1 MRRLATLLVLVMVTA
16 ASGAAAD
23 KKDSL
28 EQLKARA
35 DSAAGKHEI
44 ELATEIAERQLKTTD
59 EAYSAG
65 NVDQAQA
72 ALTDVVDYG
81 VRAAKEA
88 TNTGKRM
95 KQTEIALRKIAD
107 KLDGIGKSVDVD
119 SRPPVVDAV
128 KKLEAARNDLLFR
141 MFK

>member
-1 MRRLATLLVLVMVTA
+1 MRRVTIVFLLAMIAITSV
-16 ASGAAAD
+16 ASE
-23 KKDSL
+23 KKETL

-35 DSAAGKHEI
+35 QSAEGKHEI
-44 ELATEIAERQLKTTD
+44 ELATEIAERQVKATD

-65 NVDQAQA
+65 NVEQAQA
-72 ALTDVVDYG
+72 ALTDVVEYG

-95 KQTEIALRKIAD
+95 KQTEIALRKISD
-107 KLDGIGKSVDVD
+107 RLDSIGKSIDVD
-119 SRPPVVDAV
+119 SRPPVEDARR
-128 KKLEAARNDLLFR
+128 KLEAARNDLLFR

>member
-1 MRRLATLLVLVMVTA
+1 MKRLALILVLLAVPA
-16 ASGAAAD
+16 GAVD
-23 KKDSL
+23 KKDTL
-28 EQLKARA
+28 EQLKAKA
-35 DSAAGKHEI
+35 ESAEGKHQI
-44 ELATEIAERQLKTTD
+44 ELLTEIADRQVKAAD
-59 EAYSAG
+59 DAFSAG
-65 NVDQAQA
+65 NVEGGQTAVK
-72 ALTDVVDYG
+72 DVVEYG

-95 KQTEIALRKIAD
+95 KRTEIELRKIAD
-107 KLDGIGKSVDVD
+107 KLDNLSKSVDFD

>member
-1 MRRLATLLVLVMVTA
+1 MKTIAAIALIVAATLAT
-16 ASGAAAD
+16 ASD
-23 KKDSL
+23 KKDTL

-35 DSAAGKHEI
+35 ETAAGKHEI
-44 ELATEIAERQLKTTD
+44 ELSVEIADRQLKATD

-65 NVDQAQA
+65 DVDKAQA
-72 ALTDVVDYG
+72 ALNDVVEYG

-95 KQTEIALRKIAD
+95 KQTEIALRKISD
-107 KLDGIGKSVDVD
+107 RLDEIGKSVDVD
-119 SRPPVVDAV
+119 SRPPVKEAIR
-128 KKLEAARNDLLFR
+128 KLEAARNDLLFR

>member
-1 MRRLATLLVLVMVTA
+1 MKRIAAILVLVLMTLG
-16 ASGAAAD
+16 SLSAAD

-35 DSAAGKHEI
+35 DTAAGKHEI
-44 ELATEIAERQLKTTD
+44 ELATEIAERQLKATD

-72 ALTDVVDYG
+72 ALADVVDYG

-88 TNTGKRM
+88 TNTCKRM

>member
-1 MRRLATLLVLVMVTA
+1 LAVAL
-16 ASGAAAD
+16 GAAAD
-23 KKDSL
+23 KKDTL

-35 DSAAGKHEI
+35 ETAEGKHQI
-44 ELATEIAERQLKTTD
+44 ELMTEIAERQLKVTD

-65 NVDQAQA
+65 NVDRAQA
-72 ALTDVVDYG
+72 ALADVVDYG

-107 KLDGIGKSVDVD
+107 RLDGIGKSVEVD
-119 SRPPVVDAV
+119 SRPPVVDGV
-128 KKLEAARNDLLFR
+128 QKLEAARNDLLFR

>member
-1 MRRLATLLVLVMVTA
+1 MRRIAGIVVLLAVAL
-16 ASGAAAD
+16 GAAAD
-23 KKDSL
+23 KKGTL

-35 DSAAGKHEI
+35 ETAEGKHQI
-44 ELATEIAERQLKTTD
+44 ELMTEIAERQLKVTD

-72 ALTDVVDYG
+72 ALADVVDFG

-107 KLDGIGKSVDVD
+107 RLDGIGKSLEVD

-128 KKLEAARNDLLFR
+128 GKLEAARNDLLFR

>member
-1 MRRLATLLVLVMVTA
+1 MKRLAAIALIVSATLATA
-16 ASGAAAD
+16 SD
-23 KKDSL
+23 KKDTL

-35 DSAAGKHEI
+35 ESAAGKHEI
-44 ELATEIAERQLKTTD
+44 ELSVEIADRQLKATD

-65 NVDQAQA
+65 DVDKAQA
-72 ALTDVVDYG
+72 ALNDVVEYG

-95 KQTEIALRKIAD
+95 KQTEIALRKISD
-107 KLDGIGKSVDVD
+107 RLDEIGKSVDVD
-119 SRPPVVDAV
+119 SRPPVKEAIR
-128 KKLEAARNDLLFR
+128 KLEAARNDLLFR

>member
-1 MRRLATLLVLVMVTA
+1 MRRTAGIVVLLAVAL
-16 ASGAAAD
+16 GAAAD
-23 KKDSL
+23 KKDTL

-35 DSAAGKHEI
+35 ETAEGKHQI
-44 ELATEIAERQLKTTD
+44 ELMTEIAERQLKVTD

-65 NVDQAQA
+65 NVDRAQA
-72 ALTDVVDYG
+72 ALADVVDYG

-107 KLDGIGKSVDVD
+107 RLDGIGKSVEVD
-119 SRPPVVDAV
+119 SRPPVVDGV
-128 KKLEAARNDLLFR
+128 EKLEAARNDLLFR

>member
-1 MRRLATLLVLVMVTA
+1 MRRIVAILVLLAATA
-16 ASGAAAD
+16 ASSASD
-23 KKDSL
+23 KKDTL

-35 DSAAGKHEI
+35 ETAAGKHEI
-44 ELATEIAERQLKTTD
+44 ELATEIAERQLKATD
-59 EAYSAG
+59 EAYTAG

-72 ALTDVVDYG
+72 AMADVVEYG

-95 KQTEIALRKIAD
+95 KQTEIALRKISD
-107 KLDGIGKSVDVD
+107 KLDAIAKSVDLD
-119 SRPPVVDAV
+119 SRPPVEDARR
-128 KKLEAARNDLLFR
+128 KLEGARNDLLFR

>member
-1 MRRLATLLVLVMVTA
+1 MRRFATMIVLVLATA

-44 ELATEIAERQLKTTD
+44 ELATEIAERQLKATD

-119 SRPPVVDAV
+119 SRPAVVDAV

>member
-1 MRRLATLLVLVMVTA
+1 MRPIAGIVLLMAVALGAT
-16 ASGAAAD
+16 AD
-23 KKDSL
+23 KKDTL

-35 DSAAGKHEI
+35 ETTAGKHQI
-44 ELATEIAERQLKTTD
+44 ELMTEIAERQLKATD
-59 EAYSAG
+59 EAYAAG

-72 ALTDVVDYG
+72 ALADVLDYG

-88 TNTGKRM
+88 TDTGKRM

-107 KLDGIGKSVDVD
+107 RLEGIAKSVDVD
-119 SRPPVVDAV
+119 LRPPVADAAR
-128 KKLEAARNDLLFR
+128 KLEAARNDLLFR

>member
-1 MRRLATLLVLVMVTA
+1 MRRIAGIVVLLAVAL
-16 ASGAAAD
+16 GAAAD
-23 KKDSL
+23 KKDTL

-35 DSAAGKHEI
+35 ETAEGKHQI
-44 ELATEIAERQLKTTD
+44 ELMTEIAERQLKVTD

-65 NVDQAQA
+65 NVDRAQA
-72 ALTDVVDYG
+72 ALADVVDYG

-107 KLDGIGKSVDVD
+107 RLDGIGKSVEVD
-119 SRPPVVDAV
+119 SRPPVVDGV
-128 KKLEAARNDLLFR
+128 QKLEAARNDLLFR

>member
-1 MRRLATLLVLVMVTA
+1 MRRIAGIVVLLAVAL
-16 ASGAAAD
+16 GAAAD
-23 KKDSL
+23 KKDTL

-35 DSAAGKHEI
+35 ETAEGKHQI
-44 ELATEIAERQLKTTD
+44 ELMTEIAERQLKVTD

-65 NVDQAQA
+65 NVDRAQA
-72 ALTDVVDYG
+72 ALADVVDYG

-107 KLDGIGKSVDVD
+107 RLDGIGKSVEVD
-119 SRPPVVDAV
+119 SRPPVVDGV
-128 KKLEAARNDLLFR
+128 EKLEAARNDLLFR

>member
-1 MRRLATLLVLVMVTA
+1 MRVFVTILVLIAAA
-16 ASGAAAD
+16 ASFASD
-23 KKDSL
+23 KNETL

-35 DSAAGKHEI
+35 ESAEGKHQI
-44 ELATEIAERQLKTTD
+44 ELLTEIAEHQSKAAD
-59 EAYSAG
+59 EAYNAG
-65 NVDQAQA
+65 NVEQARA
-72 ALTDVVDYG
+72 AIDDVADYG

-95 KQTEIALRKIAD
+95 KQTEISLRKIAD
-107 KLDGIGKSVDVD
+107 RLDTISKSVDVD
-119 SRPPVVDAV
+119 ERPPVKEAI

>member
-1 MRRLATLLVLVMVTA
+1 MKTLAAIALIVAATLAT
-16 ASGAAAD
+16 ASD
-23 KKDSL
+23 KKDTL

-35 DSAAGKHEI
+35 ETAAGKHEI
-44 ELATEIAERQLKTTD
+44 ELSVEIADRQLKATD

-65 NVDQAQA
+65 DVEKAQA
-72 ALTDVVDYG
+72 ALNDVVEYG

-95 KQTEIALRKIAD
+95 KQTEIALRKISD
-107 KLDGIGKSVDVD
+107 RLDEIGKSVDVD
-119 SRPPVVDAV
+119 SRPPVKEAIR
-128 KKLEAARNDLLFR
+128 KLEAARNDLLFR

>member
-1 MRRLATLLVLVMVTA
+1 MKRLAATVLIVAATLATA
-16 ASGAAAD
+16 SD
-23 KKDSL
+23 KKDTL

-35 DSAAGKHEI
+35 ETAAGKHEI
-44 ELATEIAERQLKTTD
+44 ELSIEIADRQLKATD

-65 NVDQAQA
+65 DVDKAQA
-72 ALTDVVDYG
+72 AMNDVIEYG

-95 KQTEIALRKIAD
+95 KQTEIALRKISD
-107 KLDGIGKSVDVD
+107 RLDEIGKSVDVD
-119 SRPPVVDAV
+119 SRPPVKEAIR
-128 KKLEAARNDLLFR
+128 KLEAARNDLLFR

>member
-1 MRRLATLLVLVMVTA
+1 MRRITGIVLLIA
-16 ASGAAAD
+16 AALGVAAD
-23 KKDSL
+23 KKDTL
-28 EQLKARA
+28 EQLKTRA
-35 DSAAGKHEI
+35 ETAAGKHQI
-44 ELATEIAERQLKTTD
+44 ELATEIAERQLKATD

-65 NVDQAQA
+65 NLELAQA
-72 ALTDVVDYG
+72 ALADVVDYG

-88 TNTGKRM
+88 TNSGKRM

-107 KLDGIGKSVDVD
+107 RLDGIGKSVDVD

>member
-1 MRRLATLLVLVMVTA
+1 MRRFATLLVLVMVTA
-16 ASGAAAD
+16 APGAAAD

-119 SRPPVVDAV
+119 SRPAVVDAV